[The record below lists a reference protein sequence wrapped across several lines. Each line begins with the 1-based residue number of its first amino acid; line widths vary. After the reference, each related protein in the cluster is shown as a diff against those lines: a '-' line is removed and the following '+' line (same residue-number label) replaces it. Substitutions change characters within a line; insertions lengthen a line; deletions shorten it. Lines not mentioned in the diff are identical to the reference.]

1 MQALKPENGNRDV
14 YWVHGT
20 ANDTERNRETLGGR
34 LARLRKEQG
43 LTQIELGA
51 KTDLSQ
57 VLISD
62 YERGRLQPSPDTLI
76 KMANALGVA
85 TDELLGLKGK
95 PASGSKP
102 SLKTLRRLKKIEELP
117 PSQQKALF
125 KTIDNFLKGAEKE

>member
-1 MQALKPENGNRDV
+1 MEIVMYIGCMAQQTTQKE
-14 YWVHGT
+14 
-20 ANDTERNRETLGGR
+20 NRETLGGR

-85 TDELLGLKGK
+85 TDELLGLKVNQ
-95 PASGSKP
+95 PAGA
-102 SLKTLRRLKKIEELP
+102 
-117 PSQQKALF
+117 SQA
-125 KTIDNFLKGAEKE
+125 

>member
-1 MQALKPENGNRDV
+1 MAQQTTQRE
-14 YWVHGT
+14 
-20 ANDTERNRETLGGR
+20 NRETLGGR

>member
-1 MQALKPENGNRDV
+1 MEIMMYIGCMTQQTIQKE
-14 YWVHGT
+14 HS
-20 ANDTERNRETLGGR
+20 ETLGRR

-76 KMANALGVA
+76 KMAKALGVTA
-85 TDELLGLKGK
+85 DELLGLKGK
-95 PASGSKP
+95 PASGNKP

-125 KTIDNFLKGAEKE
+125 KTIDNFLKGAEK

>member
-1 MQALKPENGNRDV
+1 MSGD
-14 YWVHGT
+14 G
-20 ANDTERNRETLGGR
+20 
-34 LARLRKEQG
+34 
-43 LTQIELGA
+43 
-51 KTDLSQ
+51 
-57 VLISD
+57 
-62 YERGRLQPSPDTLI
+62 LQPSPDTLI

-95 PASGSKP
+95 PASGGKP

>member
-1 MQALKPENGNRDV
+1 MEIMMSIGCMTQQTTQKG
-14 YWVHGT
+14 HS
-20 ANDTERNRETLGGR
+20 ETLGRR

-43 LTQIELGA
+43 LTQIELGT

-76 KMANALGVA
+76 KMANALGVTA
-85 TDELLGLKGK
+85 DELLGLKGK
-95 PASGSKP
+95 PASGNKP

>member
-1 MQALKPENGNRDV
+1 MEIVMYIGCMAQQTTQRE
-14 YWVHGT
+14 
-20 ANDTERNRETLGGR
+20 NRETLGGR

>member
-1 MQALKPENGNRDV
+1 MYIGCMAQQTTQRE
-14 YWVHGT
+14 
-20 ANDTERNRETLGGR
+20 NRETLGGR

-76 KMANALGVA
+76 KMANALEWRPMSFSASKVNQ
-85 TDELLGLKGK
+85 
-95 PASGSKP
+95 PAGA
-102 SLKTLRRLKKIEELP
+102 
-117 PSQQKALF
+117 SQA
-125 KTIDNFLKGAEKE
+125 